1 MILSLKD
8 IIVEDRLRRDLGDI
22 EELARCIAND
32 GLIQPPVVEQ
42 REDGKFYLVAGGR
55 RYAAL
60 TLLASNKDDP
70 EAAFFEQVDFTILND
85 LSPSQRKK
93 LELVENIYRQDM
105 TWQERALGIADY
117 HKLSRKEARKDGEV
131 WTQEMT
137 GKLLNMSQANV
148 SIALSVADELRNS
161 ESPLWKCDSLQA
173 AMQLQTKAR
182 LDDANKE
189 LMKRLAARRVATQPM
204 VTVASNLDMVT
215 PEIVKQTKEVADK
228 AAPKITKDEILSFY
242 YQGDCLD
249 VLPTL
254 AKSHPINHIICD
266 PPYGIDMS
274 NLSGD
279 DTSRSALVERT
290 ASEHTV
296 SGNLD
301 LLPRFLRVAYDCI
314 AEDGFL
320 CMWYD
325 LDHHEKINTWA
336 SEIGWKV
343 CRWPLVWCKTSAC
356 MNNAAQYNITKS
368 TEVCY
373 ILRRSEKSLIKTKQ
387 PKNYVMAG
395 TAATATHPFCK
406 PHEVWKYL
414 IETVSLEGQTIV
426 DPFAGEGS
434 SLASMFKMKRLPIG
448 VEVNEKHIGNGLSF
462 IEQELNDPFNALLSN
477 PNSILV

>member
-8 IIVEDRLRRDLGDI
+8 VIVEDRLRRDLGDI

-60 TLLASNKDDP
+60 TLLASNENKE
-70 EAAFFEQVDFTILND
+70 EAEFFAQVDFTVLND

-93 LELVENIYRQDM
+93 LELVENIYRNDM
-105 TWQERALGIADY
+105 TWQEKALGIADY
-117 HKLSRKEARKDGEV
+117 HKLSKKEARKEGEA
-131 WTQEMT
+131 WTQDQT

-148 SIALSVADELRNS
+148 SIALSVADELRNPD
-161 ESPLWKCDSLQA
+161 SPLWKCDSLQS
-173 AMQLQTKAR
+173 AMQFQTKQR
-182 LDDANKE
+182 LDEANKE
-189 LMKRLAARRVATQPM
+189 LMKRLAARREATQQI
-204 VTVASNLDMVT
+204 VRVASNT
-215 PEIVKQTKEVADK
+215 PIITDVVAQVNQVADK

-254 AKSHPINHIICD
+254 AKSHTVNHIVCD

-274 NLSGD
+274 YLSGD
-279 DTSRSALVERT
+279 DVGRSSLVERT

-296 SGNLD
+296 AGNLD
-301 LLPRFLRVAYDCI
+301 LLPKFLKVAFDCI

-325 LDHHEKINTWA
+325 LDHHEKIRVWA
-336 SEIGWKV
+336 EEVGWRV
-343 CRWPLVWCKTSAC
+343 CRWPVVWCKTSPC
-356 MNNAAQYNITKS
+356 MNNAAQYNVTKS

-373 ILRRSEKSLIKTKQ
+373 IMRRSEKSVLKVKQ
-387 PKNYVMAG
+387 AKNYVHAG

-434 SLASMFKMKRLPIG
+434 SLASMFKLKRLPIG
-448 VEVNEKHIGNGLSF
+448 IEVNEKHIGNGLSF
-462 IEQELNDPFNALLSN
+462 IESELNDPFNALLSN
-477 PNSILV
+477 GNSILV

>member
-8 IIVEDRLRRDLGDI
+8 VIVEDRLRRDMGDI

-60 TLLASNKDDP
+60 TLLASNENKE
-70 EAAFFEQVDFTILND
+70 EAEFFAQVDFTVLND

-93 LELVENIYRQDM
+93 LELVENIYRENM
-105 TWQERALGIADY
+105 TWQEKALGIADY
-117 HKLSRKEARKDGEV
+117 HKLSKKEARKEGEA
-131 WTQEMT
+131 WTQEQT

-148 SIALSVADELRNS
+148 SIALSVADELRNP
-161 ESPLWKCDSLQA
+161 ESPLWKCDSLQS
-173 AMQLQTKAR
+173 AMQFQTKQR
-182 LDDANKE
+182 LDEANKE
-189 LMKRLAARRVATQPM
+189 LMKRLAARREATQPI
-204 VTVASNLDMVT
+204 VRVASNT
-215 PEIVKQTKEVADK
+215 PITTDVVAQVNQVADK

-249 VLPTL
+249 ILPTL
-254 AKSHPINHIICD
+254 AKSHTINHIVCD
-266 PPYGIDMS
+266 PPYGIDMDY
-274 NLSGD
+274 LGGED
-279 DTSRSALVERT
+279 ASRNALVSRT
-290 ASEHTV
+290 ANEHVV
-296 SGNLD
+296 SANLD
-301 LLPRFLRVAYDCI
+301 LLPKFLRVAYEVI

-325 LDHHEKINTWA
+325 LDHHEKIRKWA
-336 SEIGWKV
+336 EQVGWKV
-343 CRWPLVWCKTSAC
+343 CRWPVVWCKTSPC
-356 MNNAAQYNITKS
+356 MNNAAQYNVTKA

-373 ILRRSEKSLIKTKQ
+373 IMRRSEKSMIKVKQ
-387 PKNYVMAG
+387 PKNYVLAG
-395 TAATATHPFCK
+395 TASTATHPFCK

-414 IETVSLEGQTIV
+414 LDMVSLEGQTIV

-448 VEVNEKHIGNGLSF
+448 IEINEAHVGNGLSF
-462 IEQELNDPFNALLSN
+462 IESELNDPFNALLSN
-477 PNSILV
+477 GNSLLV